1 MVKLN
6 NGSYEYDSVDALDI
20 FSGFMHTTFSVKVF
34 ECKVSSTCAVWWHLV
49 LESVVHT
56 SLSYTLL

>member
-1 MVKLN
+1 MVKIN
-6 NGSYEYDSVDALDI
+6 NGSYKYNNVDAFDI
-20 FSGFMHTTFSVKVF
+20 VCGFMHTTFSVKVF
-34 ECKVSSTCAVWWHLV
+34 ERKESNICAMQWCLV